1 MAWIKKH
8 KILIIVLAVVLALLI
23 AMIGLVWQKFSL
35 INFGDSGETVDGPI
49 DESDVLTED
58 DMAGLEEKDP
68 PAPPSGDIAG
78 ESNIFNV
85 LLIGTDDYSEAF
97 NKNARSDSMI
107 LFSVNKKTGEMRMV
121 SLERGM
127 GVPVL
132 AGQYEGN
139 YDWLTHIFRYGG
151 AELLMQTVRTC
162 FKVEVDHYV
171 RVNFNAVRKGIDA
184 IGGIDMNL
192 TAAEAEYMRTWHPD
206 CVTGYNRLDGAKAL
220 DYARCRRIDSDWKRV
235 GRQRA
240 GIQAA
245 LAEFKNSTLAEL
257 NTLMDDVLPLVQ
269 TNLTV
274 KEMAEL
280 MAVAPQIIS
289 SSDTAQQMT
298 IPAKGT
304 YGSMKGL
311 GGRSLYAVDFEEN
324 ARILHAF
331 LYEGKTAEE
340 AVIKPTATTTTTTT
354 TTAKP

>member
-1 MAWIKKH
+1 M
-8 KILIIVLAVVLALLI
+8 
-23 AMIGLVWQKFSL
+23 
-35 INFGDSGETVDGPI
+35 
-49 DESDVLTED
+49 
-58 DMAGLEEKDP
+58 
-68 PAPPSGDIAG
+68 
-78 ESNIFNV
+78 
-85 LLIGTDDYSEAF
+85 
-97 NKNARSDSMI
+97 
-107 LFSVNKKTGEMRMV
+107 
-121 SLERGM
+121 
-127 GVPVL
+127 
-132 AGQYEGN
+132 
-139 YDWLTHIFRYGG
+139 
-151 AELLMQTVRTC
+151 
-162 FKVEVDHYV
+162 
-171 RVNFNAVRKGIDA
+171 
-184 IGGIDMNL
+184 
-192 TAAEAEYMRTWHPD
+192 
-206 CVTGYNRLDGAKAL
+206 
-220 DYARCRRIDSDWKRV
+220 

-240 GIQAA
+240 VIQAA
-245 LAEFKNSTLAEL
+245 LAEFKISTLAEL
-257 NTLMDDVLPLVQ
+257 NTLMDDVLPLVL